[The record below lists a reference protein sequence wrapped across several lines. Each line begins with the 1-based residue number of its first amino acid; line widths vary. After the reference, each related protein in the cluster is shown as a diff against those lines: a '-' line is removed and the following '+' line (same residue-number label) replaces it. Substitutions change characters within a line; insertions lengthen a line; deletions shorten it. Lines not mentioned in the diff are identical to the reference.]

1 MGKKTI
7 AAVICL
13 ALGAAVFAGSVSF
26 QIVQH
31 NDSMDSVCDSALIIE
46 DEIMNSFF
54 NSGFIVSNSPA
65 SVSSS
70 SAQDKKLWS
79 IGYEDAAGGRFDD
92 FIQVHLYFNGSTA
105 RDTQS
110 IRLGM
115 IDKISWK
122 IVSLKNGSTLEE
134 KSRYIEK
141 PLGADTEAD
150 VRLFA
155 KDFAGYIQSVLRKNK

>member
-7 AAVICL
+7 CAAICL
-13 ALGAAVFAGSVSF
+13 ALGTAVFAGSVSF

-31 NDSMDSVCDSALIIE
+31 NDSMDSVCASALIIE

-70 SAQDKKLWS
+70 SAQDKKLWNL
-79 IGYEDAAGGRFDD
+79 GYDEAVSGRFDD
-92 FIQVHLYFNGSTA
+92 FIQVHLYFNESTA
-105 RDTQS
+105 RDTQKVS
-110 IRLGM
+110 LGM
-115 IDKISWK
+115 IDKIGWK
-122 IVSLKNGSTLEE
+122 IVSLKNGTMLEE
-134 KSRYIEK
+134 KSTYVEK
-141 PLGADTEAD
+141 PLGADTEAN

-155 KDFAGYIQSVLRKNK
+155 KDFAGYIQNVLRKK